1 VDADLC
7 VRSHTGNVNMVQAT
21 LFEALDAPRNE
32 REARFMAFH
41 KANPIVY
48 RLWDQ
53 FTREALAK
61 GHRRVGAALIMERIR
76 WETSIRLVDST
87 LNGEPLKINDHHKAY
102 YSRLWMKNN
111 PVHKGLFNTRSVQ
124 GDYDGSKT

>member
-1 VDADLC
+1 
-7 VRSHTGNVNMVQAT
+7 MVQAT
-21 LFEALDAPRNE
+21 LFEALEAPRNE

-87 LNGEPLKINDHHKAY
+87 PNGELLKINDHHKAY
-102 YSRLWMKNN
+102 YARLWMKNN